1 MRWFLNFLF
10 GLLVGALIGATLAL
24 IFAPSSGAQL
34 RADIQSRADQIATDV
49 REAVAEERKRL
60 EAELEALK
68 RGEIKVA

>member
-49 REAVAEERKRL
+49 REAVAEERRRL